1 MKLEIGEV
9 FALKTKI
16 GFGFIQCVG
25 VGNLGIEIIRVLET
39 IKETNEIS
47 QSEVDIPGRF
57 TVKFVVKAALRKK
70 ILTKTGLF
78 RIPGFFQIPGK
89 ARTKHIIRGE
99 FIGWHIVDQL
109 TLKRELKKVLSK
121 DDLLLSPHGI
131 PNDTLLIEYLE
142 NDWRLDKW
150 V

>member
-1 MKLEIGEV
+1 MKIEIGEV
-9 FALKTKI
+9 FAIKTKI
-16 GFGFIQCVG
+16 GFGFIQYVG

-47 QSEVDIPGRF
+47 QLEVNIPERF
-57 TVKFVVKAALRKK
+57 TVQFVVKAALRKK
-70 ILTKTGLF
+70 ILIKTGLF
-78 RIPGFFQIPGK
+78 KVPDFYQIPNK

-99 FIGWHIVDQL
+99 FLGWHIVDQL
-109 TLKRELKKVLSK
+109 TLKIELKKVLSK

-142 NDWRLDKW
+142 NDLRLDKW
-150 V
+150 M